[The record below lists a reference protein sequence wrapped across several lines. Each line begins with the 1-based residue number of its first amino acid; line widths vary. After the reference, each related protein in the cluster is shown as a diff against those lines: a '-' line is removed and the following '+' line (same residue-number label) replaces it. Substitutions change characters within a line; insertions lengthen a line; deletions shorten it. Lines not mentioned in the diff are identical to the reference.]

1 MKYIITRD
9 QLGHMEELALWAQRE
24 LRNTTLSYPMTGDR
38 ILAVAREWGAERSP
52 AGWEAMVLELDT
64 FSTRAVHDWA
74 TAYTN
79 RVGGD
84 TMVRTVRWVMSRPDR
99 TEVTREW
106 EANSRVVEQA
116 HAFGME
122 LSLSE
127 RIKVG
132 QYERNRGDVGA
143 MTVRGLVDRAVDFLG
158 A

>member
-1 MKYIITRD
+1 
-9 QLGHMEELALWAQRE
+9 
-24 LRNTTLSYPMTGDR
+24 
-38 ILAVAREWGAERSP
+38 
-52 AGWEAMVLELDT
+52 
-64 FSTRAVHDWA
+64 
-74 TAYTN
+74 
-79 RVGGD
+79 
-84 TMVRTVRWVMSRPDR
+84 MVRTVRWVMSRPDR